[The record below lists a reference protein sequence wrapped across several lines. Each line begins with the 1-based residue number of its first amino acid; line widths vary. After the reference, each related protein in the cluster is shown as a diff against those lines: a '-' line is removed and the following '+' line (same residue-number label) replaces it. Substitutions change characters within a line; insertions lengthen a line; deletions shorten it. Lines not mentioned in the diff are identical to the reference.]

1 MRIAY
6 ICVDPGIPV
15 FGRKGASIHVQEVIR
30 ALQHHG
36 ATVDLYT
43 NRVEGECPVGL
54 ERVVVHELPP
64 LPKKLKTADR
74 ELAALALNDQVSAL
88 LQAAAPYDL
97 IYERYSLWSD
107 AGMLF
112 AQAQGIPGLLEVN
125 APLIA
130 EQAAHRELVH
140 RAEATAVA
148 QRAFGAADG
157 IIAVS
162 EGVAAYLQEF
172 PETTGR
178 INVIPNGVDV
188 ERFSADNQPFSPFEG
203 GSFTVGF
210 VGTLKAWHGLEGLVE
225 AFGLLH
231 DLAPEARLL
240 IVGDGP
246 LRTALATD
254 LAGRGLCDVVHF
266 TGAVDH
272 AEMPRWLA
280 TMDVAVAPYPRLDQF
295 YFSPL
300 KVYEYMAA
308 GLPVVASA
316 IGQIPEVIDQEQN
329 GLLYPPG
336 DTRALAS
343 ALLRLRNDPLL
354 GRTLG
359 QQAHATIA
367 AAHSWKAVA
376 GQILTVA
383 GLMPQ
388 SMPATTGAAAPV
400 TTSATPQ
407 QGHIQHHDDDANR
420 GKRKPSNLREALPG
434 LRHIL
439 RRLSPQIAKQ
449 RGLIAGALLSMVGGV
464 GLRLLEPW
472 PLKFVI
478 DFLSGNSA
486 ALPTW
491 LTQLGGEA
499 LLLLSALLLVAVV
512 AGRALLSYFSTVA
525 AALAGNRVLTEV
537 RGDLYRHLL
546 QLPLAYHNGAKSGD
560 LLTRL
565 TGDVGRLQE
574 VAVTAMLPLLISILT
589 LVGMLGMM
597 LWLNWQMALLGLV
610 AFPLTAL
617 TMRRFSGRIR
627 QAARDQRTR
636 ESEMAAAAG
645 EAIGAI
651 RVVKAFSLEEALSS
665 LFGAANQKSLKDG
678 VRAKRLAS
686 GLERTVDIFIGLGTA
701 LVLWVGAR
709 LVLQGA
715 LTLGDLVIFLSY
727 LKSAFRPMRDL
738 AKYTGRIAKAVASG
752 ERVIDILDT
761 EPAIQDRPD
770 AVVAPHFQGHV
781 HFDQVSFGYT
791 PGTPVLDHLSF
802 AIEPGKRVALV
813 GPSGAGKSTVASLLL
828 RLYEPTNGRIL
839 IDGEPLDRYTQQSL
853 REQMSVVL
861 QESLLFGDTVRA
873 NIRYGA
879 PDADEEEIE
888 AAARQANAHDFIM
901 ALPDGYETILG
912 ERGAT
917 LSGGQ
922 RQRIAVARAA
932 IRRAP
937 LVILDEPT
945 TGLDEANAQAVNG
958 ALDRLMYQCT
968 ALVITHD
975 LKLAAQADQILYLE
989 EGRIVEQGSHAALMA
1004 QQGRYAAT
1012 YTMQS
1017 SRTDE
1022 TAADTDTDTGTHS
1035 RAAENQ
1041 ERDPHVV
1048 AS

>member
-1 MRIAY
+1 MRVAY
-6 ICVDPGIPV
+6 ICADPGIPV

-30 ALQHHG
+30 AFQQHG

-43 NRVEGECPVGL
+43 NRVEGECPEGL
-54 ERVVVHELPP
+54 ERVVVHKLPAI
-64 LPKKLKTADR
+64 PKKLKTAER
-74 ELAALALNDQVSAL
+74 ELAALATNDQLAAM

-112 AQAQGIPGLLEVN
+112 AETQGIPALLEVN
-125 APLIA
+125 APLIE
-130 EQAAHRELVH
+130 EQAEHRELVH

-148 QRAFGAADG
+148 QRAFAAADG

-162 EGVAAYLQEF
+162 EGVAAYLQRF
-172 PETTGR
+172 PETAGR
-178 INVIPNGVDV
+178 VHVIPNGVDV
-188 ERFSADNQPFSPFEG
+188 ARFATDKRPFTPFAE

-225 AFGLLH
+225 AFALLH
-231 DLAPEARLL
+231 ALAPQSRLL

-246 LRTALATD
+246 LRATLAAD
-254 LAGRGLCDVVHF
+254 LANRGLSDVVHF

-272 AEMPRWLA
+272 REMPRWLA
-280 TMDVAVAPYPRLDQF
+280 TMDVAVAPYPPLEPF

-316 IGQIPEVIDQEQN
+316 IGQIPEVITHEEN
-329 GLLYPPG
+329 GLLCEPG
-336 DTRALAS
+336 DTRGLAH
-343 ALLRLRNDPLL
+343 ALLRLCNDRAL
-354 GRTLG
+354 GHTLG
-359 QQAHATIA
+359 QQAHVTIVA
-367 AAHSWKAVA
+367 GHSWHSVA
-376 GQILTVA
+376 GAILSLA
-383 GLMPQ
+383 GLAPQ
-388 SMPATTGAAAPV
+388 PPRIATTAMRLTTATATAPG
-400 TTSATPQ
+400 TDEQQSAVVNKP
-407 QGHIQHHDDDANR
+407 R
-420 GKRKPSNLREALPG
+420 VRKPTNLRNAIPG
-434 LRHIL
+434 LRHII
-439 RRLSPQIAKQ
+439 RRLRPQIAKQ
-449 RGLIAGALLSMVGGV
+449 RTLIVGALLTMLGGV

-472 PLKFVI
+472 PLKFVV

-491 LTQLGGEA
+491 LIQLGDEA
-499 LLLLSALLLVAVV
+499 ILLLSALLLVAVV
-512 AGRALLSYFSTVA
+512 VGRALLSYFSTVA

-546 QLPLAYHNGAKSGD
+546 HLPLAYHTNAKSGD
-560 LLTRL
+560 LITRL

-574 VAVTAMLPLLISILT
+574 VAVTAMLPLFISILT
-589 LVGMLGMM
+589 LIGMLGMM
-597 LWLNWQMALLGLV
+597 LWLNWQMALLGLA
-610 AFPLTAL
+610 AFPLAAL

-636 ESEMAAAAG
+636 ESEMAAGAG

-651 RVVKAFSLEEALSS
+651 RVVKAFALEEALST

-678 VRAKRLAS
+678 VRTRRLAS
-686 GLERTVDIFIGLGTA
+686 ALERTVDIFIGLGTA
-701 LVLWVGAR
+701 LVLWIGAR

-738 AKYTGRIAKAVASG
+738 AKYTGRIAKAVAAG

-761 EPAIQDRPD
+761 EPTIQDRPD
-770 AVVAPHFQGHV
+770 AVSAPRFQGQI
-781 HFDQVSFGYT
+781 HFDRVSFGYT
-791 PGTPVLDHLSF
+791 DGQPVLDQLSLTI
-802 AIEPGKRVALV
+802 APGQRVALV

-828 RLYEPTNGRIL
+828 RLYEPTHGRIL
-839 IDGEPLDRYTQQSL
+839 IDGQPLDRYTQQSL
-853 REQMSVVL
+853 RDQMSVVL
-861 QESLLFGDTVRA
+861 QESLLFGDSVRA

-879 PDADEEEIE
+879 PDADDEEIE

-901 ALPDGYETILG
+901 ALPDGYDTILG

-922 RQRIAVARAA
+922 RQRIAVARAT

-937 LVILDEPT
+937 IVILDEPT
-945 TGLDEANAQAVNG
+945 TGLDEANARAVNG
-958 ALDRLMYQCT
+958 ALDRLLYQRT
-968 ALVITHD
+968 GLVITHD

-989 EGRIVEQGSHAALMA
+989 AGRIVEQGSHAALMA

-1012 YTMQS
+1012 YAMQ
-1017 SRTDE
+1017 
-1022 TAADTDTDTGTHS
+1022 TAEEGTVS
-1035 RAAENQ
+1035 NAEVSTANRRKKQ
-1041 ERDPHVV
+1041 VHGV